1 MKLLEY
7 NGFHTHTVQLKLDF
21 THVCMHTRNF
31 KNCRVHTPL
40 HIMLASTHGLGTH
53 ATHVRCKLQLTF
65 GLTHFTCGVA
75 TGTVAVGNEIQLFT
89 AGWLLCMLQ

>member
-7 NGFHTHTVQLKLDF
+7 NGFHTHTVQLKLNF
-21 THVCMHTRNF
+21 THVYMHTRNF

-75 TGTVAVGNEIQLFT
+75 TGTVALGNEIQLFT